1 MASLYVDRR
10 DVHLQH
16 DAGAIAFY
24 ENGQRSATVP
34 LAPGQ
39 EQQANAVL
47 AQVAQQAGLQR
58 DLAARTTTP
67 PAAWPKPA

>member
-34 LAPGQ
+34 LAPITRVILRGG
-39 EQQANAVL
+39 EHL
-47 AQVAQQAGLQR
+47 LQVR
-58 DLAARTTTP
+58 
-67 PAAWPKPA
+67 

>member
-34 LAPGQ
+34 LAPITRVILRGKVTL
-39 EQQANAVL
+39 EACWATWASTAL
-47 AQVAQQAGLQR
+47 ACCS
-58 DLAARTTTP
+58 
-67 PAAWPKPA
+67 